1 MINTGILFRA
11 LLGIIKMIKIIKN
24 GNLLDSDATAI
35 VNTVNC
41 VGVSGKGVAL
51 EFKKKYPKETLIY
64 KKACHQDIVKTGKMF
79 PVPIKNNRWII
90 NFPTK
95 QHWRNESKIEWIE
108 TGLDD
113 LRQLLISTEFESI
126 AIPPLGCGCGKLD
139 WNIVKPLI
147 IKKLSDLDTII
158 YLYEPLK

>member
-1 MINTGILFRA
+1 
-11 LLGIIKMIKIIKN
+11 MIKIIKN

-41 VGVSGKGVAL
+41 IGVSGKGIAL

-64 KKACHQDIVKTGKMF
+64 KKACKRGMVKIGKMCV
-79 PVPIKNNRWII
+79 VPINNNKWII

-95 QHWRNESKIEWIE
+95 QHWRNDSKIEWIE
-108 TGLDD
+108 AGLDE
-113 LRQLLISTEFESI
+113 LYILLKDSKLESI

-147 IKKLSDLDTII
+147 IDKLSDLDTTV

>member
-1 MINTGILFRA
+1 
-11 LLGIIKMIKIIKN
+11 MIKIIKN

-41 VGVSGKGVAL
+41 IGASGKGIAL

-64 KKACHQDIVKTGKMF
+64 KKACQQDIVKTGRMF
-79 PVPIKNNRWII
+79 VVPIENNRWII

-95 QHWRNESKIEWIE
+95 QHWRNESKLEWIKD
-108 TGLDD
+108 GLDD
-113 LRQLLISTEFESI
+113 LHTLLKNSKLESI
-126 AIPPLGCGCGKLD
+126 AIPPLGCGLGKLD

-147 IKKLSDLDTII
+147 INKLSDLDTTV